1 MFSQIR
7 RDFLQIPKLVRI
19 VLLLSLF
26 FLWSG
31 IMGNA
36 LVIGNNEGKM
46 PVGTQKA
53 DMLFVIGPAQFGV
66 THFPSND
73 DFDDQHQA
81 LTEQTKFRILADRIP
96 ISLKFTD
103 LEKLPHW
110 MRRILELV
118 HAPIG
123 QEIIAS
129 LGDLFLCGGFILTLI
144 NPLMWLL
151 WSIGKKILQR

>member
-1 MFSQIR
+1 M
-7 RDFLQIPKLVRI
+7 RI

-36 LVIGNNEGKM
+36 LVIGSNKGKM

-53 DMLFVIGPAQFGV
+53 DMLFVIGPTQFGV
-66 THFPSND
+66 TYFPSNS

-103 LEKLPHW
+103 REKLPHW
-110 MRRILELV
+110 SKRLLELV
-118 HAPIG
+118 RAPIG

-129 LGDLFLCGGFILTLI
+129 LGDLLLWGGFILTLI